1 MPNPIDTLTKPL
13 QIGARVAFGAFQAAQ
28 KAAQGLIGGGHHE
41 EPPQQQREEAKP
53 APAKPRAQAQPRPRR
68 NTKPKQLDDR
78 TITDKVETELFRD
91 AKVAKGKIDV
101 NTADGVVWLR
111 GEAKHPEQIKE
122 LEAKAL
128 AIPEVKQVENLLHLP
143 KTPAPTRADT
153 PKPEQK
159 TRRHKP
165 KSASVKA
172 APVVAPSERKTTTAG
187 AEPSPK
193 ELAKEHKGRQP
204 APLGS
209 HDPDAKSEAKPAAAA
224 PKADAPKPAAPK
236 AAAPKAAAP
245 KPAAPKA
252 EAPKA
257 SAAPE
262 SKTPSTNGTSS

>member
-1 MPNPIDTLTKPL
+1 MPNPIDALTKPL
-13 QIGARVAFGAFQAAQ
+13 QIGARIAFGAFQAAQ
-28 KAAQGLIGGGHHE
+28 QAAKGIIGGDHQE
-41 EPPQQQREEAKP
+41 EPPRETKQEP
-53 APAKPRAQAQPRPRR
+53 REPQGRQAPAKPRSQAAPRQRR
-68 NTKPKQLDDR
+68 NTQPKRLDDR

-111 GEAKHPEQIKE
+111 GEAKSPEQIKE

-165 KSASVKA
+165 KA
-172 APVVAPSERKTTTAG
+172 AARKVAPTVAPSERKSTVAG

-193 ELAKEHKGRQP
+193 ELAAEHKGRQP

-209 HDPDAKSEAKPAAAA
+209 HEPDAKSE
-224 PKADAPKPAAPK
+224 
-236 AAAPKAAAP
+236 
-245 KPAAPKA
+245 
-252 EAPKA
+252 
-257 SAAPE
+257 
-262 SKTPSTNGTSS
+262 TPSTNGTTS